1 MLQAMNT
8 GHDGSMTTAHSN
20 GPRDTISR
28 IETMVLMAG
37 MDLPLRAIRQQ
48 VASAIDLVIHLDRLR
63 DGSRKVTRVS
73 EVIGMEGDTVLMQD
87 VFVFQQRGMDGDKIL
102 GRLEPTGLRPKVYEK
117 IEAAGLHLSPSVF
130 GLVNAN
136 TANPLRRH

>member
-1 MLQAMNT
+1 
-8 GHDGSMTTAHSN
+8 
-20 GPRDTISR
+20 
-28 IETMVLMAG
+28 

-48 VASAIDLVIHLDRLR
+48 VALAIDLVIHLDRLR

-102 GRLEPTGLRPKVYEK
+102 GRLEATGLRPKGV
-117 IEAAGLHLSPSVF
+117 
-130 GLVNAN
+130 
-136 TANPLRRH
+136 